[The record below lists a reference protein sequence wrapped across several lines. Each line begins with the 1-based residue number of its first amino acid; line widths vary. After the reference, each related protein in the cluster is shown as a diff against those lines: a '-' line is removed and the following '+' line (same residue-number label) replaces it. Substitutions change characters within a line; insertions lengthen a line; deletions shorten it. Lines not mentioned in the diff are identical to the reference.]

1 MKKAKK
7 LVSLLLAVVMLLSLA
22 VSVGAAGGTTPSVTD
37 TKEGDG
43 SKMQGD
49 GNGKITIANAKA
61 GHKYRLYQVLYLE
74 SYNKETGAYLYREN
88 DSWKEWLNNNLN
100 GSLKDYIIKND
111 KGYIEWANNIT
122 SRDYVQ
128 GFAQLLIA
136 HADDASIP
144 VVAEITP
151 TGSTIEFT
159 NLKMGYY
166 LIDSTLGSLC
176 VLDTVDGEI
185 SLTAKNSEPTV
196 NKKVEED
203 SLANGY
209 GEKNDADIGQVI
221 NFKATL
227 NVPAGTENLIFHDSM
242 SDGLT
247 FIEIKKVTVEGAGDI
262 TQTETKSGVT
272 ETNYNVVTS
281 VTADSCDSSLDGK
294 CDFHVEF
301 TPYFLKNKTVA
312 ATNIVV
318 IEYTAMLN
326 ENANIGMDVGN
337 PNTCNI
343 SYSEKNI
350 FAAKSETKTYTFR
363 LPIFKY
369 TNKSIQVQTTG
380 SREEGKDTQPVG
392 LAGAKFIL
400 STDGTQTSS
409 ENVADSTKIKFKQ
422 KKDATGNL
430 IPGMYYVTQGTDGV
444 YEIESNAQGNI
455 EVAGL
460 DDTQYYLYETK
471 APDGYELMGGCVNVK
486 INGVFAVPD
495 STGGKG
501 PGTII
506 QGSGTEVDKISV
518 LNQSGTRLPATGGI
532 GTTIFYVLGSILLV
546 GATVLLIVKK
556 RMNDEK

>member
-22 VSVGAAGGTTPSVTD
+22 VSVGAAGGTTPSVSD
-37 TKEGDG
+37 AVAGNAEN
-43 SKMQGD
+43 MQGE
-49 GNGKITIANAKA
+49 GNGKITITNAKA

-74 SYNKETGAYLYREN
+74 SFNKDTGAYIYKEN
-88 DSWKEWLNNNLN
+88 NKWSTWLNSNLN
-100 GSLKDYIIKND
+100 GSLKDYIKKND
-111 KGYIEWANNIT
+111 KGYIEWANNFT
-122 SRDYVQ
+122 SKDYVQ
-128 GFAQLLIA
+128 GFAQLLIEQ
-136 HADDASIP
+136 ADSMP

-185 SLTAKNSEPTV
+185 SVTAKNSEPTV

-247 FIEIKKVTVEGAGDI
+247 FIEIKKITVEGTGDI
-262 TQTETKSGVT
+262 TQTETNAGVT
-272 ETNYNVVTS
+272 QTNYTVVTNVS
-281 VTADSCDSSLDGK
+281 ADSCDESLGGK
-294 CDFHVEF
+294 CDFHIEF
-301 TPYFLKNKTVA
+301 TPYFLKNKTTV
-312 ATNIVV
+312 ATNNVV
-318 IEYTAMLN
+318 IEYTAKLN
-326 ENANIGMDVGN
+326 EKANVGIETGN
-337 PNTCNI
+337 PNTCNV

-350 FAAKSETKTYTFR
+350 FASKSETKTYTFK

-369 TNKSIQVQTTG
+369 TNKSIQVQTTA
-380 SREEGKDTQPVG
+380 SREEGKDTQPAG

-409 ENVADSTKIKFKQ
+409 ADVADSTKIKFKQ
-422 KKDATGNL
+422 KKDKSGNP
-430 IPGMYYVTQGTDGV
+430 IFGMYYVTQDADGV

-455 EVAGL
+455 EVVGL

-471 APDGYELMGGCVNVK
+471 APDGYEIMGGCVNVK
-486 INGVFAVPD
+486 INGVFATPD

-506 QGSGTEVDKISV
+506 QGLGTEVDKISV

-532 GTTIFYVLGSILLV
+532 GTTIFYVVGSILLV
-546 GATVLLIVKK
+546 GATILLIVKK